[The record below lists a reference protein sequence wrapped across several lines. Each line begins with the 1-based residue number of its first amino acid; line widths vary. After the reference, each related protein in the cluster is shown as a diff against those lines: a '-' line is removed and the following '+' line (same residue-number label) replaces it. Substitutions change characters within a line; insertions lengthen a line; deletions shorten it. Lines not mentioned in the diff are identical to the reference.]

1 MRNGNL
7 KKLMIS
13 QRRYIVLIL
22 PMRNGNIEKLKYF
35 VKNKNVLILPMR
47 NGNSLKRDCLMA
59 FIPVLILPMRNGNKV
74 HRLFSSPSLERSYP
88 TYEEWKRQLHTRYGT
103 ISSRVLILPM
113 RNGNRKQA
121 EGLGLD
127 ALVLILPMRNGNRIS
142 YLDLRCRRELV
153 LILPM
158 RNGNRLSWDSE
169 GLRSKSSYP
178 TYEEWKPFHSL
189 RSVYPTI
196 RVLILPMR
204 NGNLGKNMLPPVYPP
219 KFLSYL

>member
-88 TYEEWKRQLHTRYGT
+88 TYEEWKT
-103 ISSRVLILPM
+103 
-113 RNGNRKQA
+113 K
-121 EGLGLD
+121 
-127 ALVLILPMRNGNRIS
+127 
-142 YLDLRCRRELV
+142 RRAC
-153 LILPM
+153 
-158 RNGNRLSWDSE
+158 S
-169 GLRSKSSYP
+169 
-178 TYEEWKPFHSL
+178 TSL
-189 RSVYPTI
+189 R
-196 RVLILPMR
+196 LIINNCYNNCCQIQNINFIFTNP
-204 NGNLGKNMLPPVYPP
+204 
-219 KFLSYL
+219 

>member
-1 MRNGNL
+1 METCARL
-7 KKLMIS
+7 SSIICKS
-13 QRRYIVLIL
+13 FVLIL
-22 PMRNGNIEKLKYF
+22 PMRNGNVSFLHCY
-35 VKNKNVLILPMR
+35 LR
-47 NGNSLKRDCLMA
+47 Y
-59 FIPVLILPMRNGNKV
+59 
-74 HRLFSSPSLERSYP
+74 SS
-88 TYEEWKRQLHTRYGT
+88 
-103 ISSRVLILPM
+103 
-113 RNGNRKQA
+113 
-121 EGLGLD
+121 
-127 ALVLILPMRNGNRIS
+127 VLILPMRNGNRIS